1 MKRQIFIVISF
12 LISVLSFA
20 QETAVDPKAKALL
33 DKAIVA
39 FETKKGLSADFV
51 IKVENSRNEK
61 SENFQGNVLLK
72 GEKFKLSLADV
83 DTYFDGKTQYVLMKK
98 ENEVTISNPE
108 KEDMKEINPILLMKS
123 CKTDYKMRYLGEEK
137 VGNKIMEK
145 VELYP
150 NDLNSKYSIITLL
163 MTKDELQLNTII
175 LKGKNGIITHFQ
187 LSKIE
192 YKKDLADSL
201 FVFNVAKNPNVEVV
215 DLR

>member
-1 MKRQIFIVISF
+1 MKRSLLIVISF
-12 LISVLSFA
+12 LIPFISFA

-39 FETKKGLSADFV
+39 FETKKGLSADFT
-51 IKVENSRNEK
+51 IKVENSRNDK

-137 VGNKIMEK
+137 VGNKMMEK
-145 VELYP
+145 IELYP

-175 LKGKNGIITHFQ
+175 LKGKNGIITYFQ
-187 LSKIE
+187 LTKVE
-192 YKKDLADSL
+192 YKKDLADGI
-201 FVFNVAKNPNVEVV
+201 FVFDATKYPNVEVV

>member
-12 LISVLSFA
+12 LFSVLSFA

-98 ENEVTISNPE
+98 ENDVTISNPE
-108 KEDMKEINPILLMKS
+108 KEDMKEINPILLINS